1 MKNTLLSFLLFGGLV
16 PLLLANTAPTPVI
29 VSAAMRPGTTYL
41 DVVFRVND
49 PDDATVRVR
58 PLVFVNGV
66 RSSANV
72 IRPVTFIGDTSAA
85 LGDNVSANVDHTLT
99 WDVAA
104 DWDVAVGQL
113 KFEILCLD
121 ARGLVNIDWISIPA
135 AGENPAL
142 TISKDTLLRPLE
154 ALFWEYAS
162 GGDWV
167 ILVDGQLRGGPASGI
182 FSGLPLLNGTS
193 LSSYARPFIAKRM
206 NLAPTRSGDLAY
218 ANNVARAG
226 LLNPADWHA
235 VDRPYDGLSLL
246 VGWGQ
251 NTYGQVT
258 VPANGFEPVGVAGG
272 NNHTLVLKS
281 DGTVLMFGN
290 NSAGGGPAGMPAG
303 LGSVAKVVAS
313 FDQSYA
319 IRTDGSLV
327 AWSNNSASEVPPDL
341 GPVIAVTGGPSH
353 TLVVKPDGTVT
364 GWGAS
369 YSGLVP
375 PVGLTGVVNL
385 SGGPNFMLALKS
397 DGTVV
402 AWGSNAS
409 GQISLP
415 AGLTGVIAVAAGGQ
429 HGLALKQD
437 GTVVAWGQNSYG
449 QATVPAGLSGVVAIA
464 AGENHS
470 LALKAD
476 GTVVAWGWNSSG
488 QCNVPA
494 GLQRVV
500 AIAAGARHSLA
511 VLAEEP

>member
-1 MKNTLLSFLLFGGLV
+1 MKKILLFFLLFGGLV
-16 PLLLANTAPTPVI
+16 PLLPANTAPTPVI

-66 RSSANV
+66 RSSANI
-72 IRPVTFIGDTSAA
+72 IRPVTFIGDTATS
-85 LGDNVSANVDHTLT
+85 LGDSVPANVEHTLT

-104 DWDVAVGQL
+104 DWNVAVGQL

-182 FSGLPLLNGTS
+182 FSGLPLLNGTA
-193 LSSYARPFIAKRM
+193 LSSYARAFIAKRM
-206 NLAPTRSGDLAY
+206 NLAPARSGDLAY

-226 LLNPADWHA
+226 LLNAADWHA
-235 VDRPYDGLSLL
+235 VDRPYAGLSLL
-246 VGWGQ
+246 VGWGE

-272 NNHTLVLKS
+272 NNHTLVLRS
-281 DGTVLMFGN
+281 DGTVRMFG
-290 NSAGGGPAGMPAG
+290 STPVGVPAG
-303 LGSVAKVVAS
+303 LGAVAKVVAS
-313 FDQSYA
+313 YDQSYA

-327 AWSNNSASEVPPDL
+327 AWSNNSASVVPPDL
-341 GPVIAVTGGPSH
+341 GPVIAVSGGPSH

-375 PVGLTGVVNL
+375 PVGLNGVVNL

-397 DGTVV
+397 DGSVV
-402 AWGSNAS
+402 AWGSNEF

-415 AGLTGVIAVAAGGQ
+415 AGLTGVIAVAAGRQ

-437 GTVVAWGQNSYG
+437 GTVVAWGHNAYG

-464 AGENHS
+464 AGEHHS
-470 LALKAD
+470 LALKGD
-476 GTVVAWGWNSSG
+476 GTVVAWGWNNSG